1 MIWKKDLTVLNI
13 TYYYS
18 KGSFMEKLANKNT
31 LYTISDRYQR
41 ALLNNTTSHNFI
53 TSKWSKIHHS
63 VPQGT
68 VLGPLL
74 FLEYINDLQKIVDNT
89 SVPIL
94 LAGDTSII
102 FTHHD

>member
-1 MIWKKDLTVLNI
+1 MRK
-13 TYYYS
+13 
-18 KGSFMEKLANKNT
+18 T
-31 LYTISDRYQR
+31 LYTQHSTDRYQWE
-41 ALLNNTTSHNFI
+41 LLNNTTSHNFV
-53 TSKWSKIHHS
+53 TSKWSKIHHG

-74 FLEYINDLQKIVDNT
+74 FLVYINDLQNVINNT

-102 FTHHD
+102 FTHHDWQSKYRYT